1 MLSGFKRNRSISL
14 FLVGKPK
21 TRGTG
26 TKMKRYG
33 NLFEKAFSM
42 ENLYQAYLDA
52 RRGKRS
58 RRACFEFERYLGENL
73 QNIFNALHDGTY
85 QPDPYF
91 EFVIIDPKRR
101 VIHAPTFRDVVVQHA
116 IYRTIYDIFDSSFID
131 QSFACR
137 IGYGTHKA
145 AKYARK
151 TMQQHAGNEYI
162 LKLDVRKF
170 FYSIDRL
177 ILCKLIKRKIKDQR
191 LVDVMMLYAEMETP
205 QGIPIGNL
213 LSQIY
218 ALIYLNPL
226 DHFIKRIL
234 KIRHYV
240 RYVDDFMLIGMTRD
254 KCLSL
259 RNTIIDFL
267 HNMLGL
273 ALSKSTIAKV
283 QKGVNFCGYRMW
295 RTLIVIRKYSLY
307 KFRRAAK
314 AGKQESINSL
324 LGHAKNT
331 NSLFYM
337 LKIIREEIANG
348 KNIQIPE
355 NYRRHYNLLS
365 A

>member
-1 MLSGFKRNRSISL
+1 
-14 FLVGKPK
+14 
-21 TRGTG
+21 
-26 TKMKRYG
+26 
-33 NLFEKAFSM
+33 
-42 ENLYQAYLDA
+42 
-52 RRGKRS
+52 
-58 RRACFEFERYLGENL
+58 
-73 QNIFNALHDGTY
+73 
-85 QPDPYF
+85 
-91 EFVIIDPKRR
+91 
-101 VIHAPTFRDVVVQHA
+101 
-116 IYRTIYDIFDSSFID
+116 
-131 QSFACR
+131 
-137 IGYGTHKA
+137 
-145 AKYARK
+145 
-151 TMQQHAGNEYI
+151 MQQHAGNEYI

-191 LVDVMMLYAEMETP
+191 LIDVMMMFAEMETP